1 MRTRIPAVLSRAIV
15 LPLLLM
21 AATPAFSAKTPDTWD
36 GLLHVPSKK
45 MGAVYLQPSA
55 DFRTYTKVM
64 LDPVEIAFRK
74 NWERDHDSLSATGR
88 ISNEQAQRILDEAK
102 TGFQKLFVEAYQ
114 KAGYQVVEQ
123 SGPGVLRLAT
133 AVVDLDVT
141 SPDTMS
147 AGRTWTFSKDA
158 GSATLVLEA
167 RDSQT
172 GAILGRA
179 VDRRALDDVQ
189 PYIRN
194 SVTNG
199 AEFEQLFTSWAKKSA
214 AGLDELKSLSPI
226 NVDGMRAK

>member
-1 MRTRIPAVLSRAIV
+1 MRAKLLSRAVV
-15 LPLLLM
+15 LPLLLL
-21 AATPAFSAKTPDTWD
+21 AATPTFAAKPPDTWD

-45 MGAVYLQPSA
+45 LGSVYLQPNA
-55 DFRTYTKVM
+55 DFRAYTKVM
-64 LDPVEIAFRK
+64 LDPAEIAFRK
-74 NWERDHDSLSATGR
+74 NWQRDHDTLSPGGGIT
-88 ISNEQAQRILDEAK
+88 NEQAQRILDEAK
-102 TGFQKLFVEAYQ
+102 AGFQKLFVEAYQ

-123 SGPGVLRLAT
+123 AGPGVLRLAT

-141 SPDTMS
+141 APDTMS

-179 VDRRALDDVQ
+179 VDKRALDNVQ
-189 PYIRN
+189 PYVRN

-199 AEFEQLFTSWAKKSA
+199 SEFERLFESWAKKSA
-214 AGLDELKSLSPI
+214 AGLDELKALSPI
-226 NVDGMRAK
+226 DVDGMRAK

>member
-1 MRTRIPAVLSRAIV
+1 MRTRQLSRAIV

-21 AATPAFSAKTPDTWD
+21 AATPAFSAKAPDTWD

-45 MGAVYLQPSA
+45 MGAVYLQANA
-55 DFRTYTKVM
+55 DFRVYSKVM
-64 LDPVEIAFRK
+64 LDPTQIAFRK
-74 NWERDHDSLSATGR
+74 NWERDHNTLSAMGS
-88 ISNEQAQRILDEAK
+88 ISNEQAQRILDQAK
-102 TGFQKLFVEAYQ
+102 AGFQKLFVDAYQ
-114 KAGYQVVEQ
+114 KAGYEVVQ
-123 SGPGVLRLAT
+123 QGGPGVLRVAT

-179 VDRRALDDVQ
+179 VDKRALDDVQ

-199 AEFEQLFTSWAKKSA
+199 SEFEQLFASWAKKSA
-214 AGLDELKSLSPI
+214 AGLGELKALSPV

>member
-1 MRTRIPAVLSRAIV
+1 MRTKLPTMLSRAIV
-15 LPLLLM
+15 LPLLLLT
-21 AATPAFSAKTPDTWD
+21 ATPAFPAKTPDTWD

-45 MGAVYLQPSA
+45 MGAVYLQPNA

-64 LDPVEIAFRK
+64 LDPAEIAFRK
-74 NWERDHDSLSATGR
+74 NWERDHSSFSPTGS

-102 TGFQKLFVEAYQ
+102 AGFQKLFVAAYQ
-114 KAGYQVVEQ
+114 KAGYQVVDQ
-123 SGPGVLRLAT
+123 AGPGVLRLAT

-141 SPDTMS
+141 VPDTMS

-189 PYIRN
+189 PYVRN

-199 AEFEQLFTSWAKKSA
+199 SEFEQLFESWAKKSA
-214 AGLDELKSLSPI
+214 AGLDELKSLSPV
-226 NVDGMRAK
+226 NVDGLRAQ